1 MPSFAGTLEAHEEAL
16 RPVSDVPLG
25 RAGACREGP
34 RALGS
39 PCARRPASPAALGP
53 VCGARILLS
62 VQAAAALPRGFP
74 PPALSSALQT
84 RGRSPCPR
92 RARAR
97 SWRPTAEVLPAAE
110 ERPPPRSARPGRA
123 EERGLDPTAGR
134 GCEDE
139 PGREGDHAGEGG
151 WRVGDPRTGLAASH
165 SSRLQWARTPD

>member
-134 GCEDE
+134 GCEDGTRAGGGPCGRGRLAGGGPQNRTRRE
-139 PGREGDHAGEGG
+139 PFIQAP
-151 WRVGDPRTGLAASH
+151 VGSDS
-165 SSRLQWARTPD
+165 